1 MKIDFTPAPTLAA
14 FMQDNRL
21 ARFIMGP
28 VGSGKTH
35 ACIFE
40 LLRRCAEQA
49 PGPDGFRRTRIA
61 IVRNTLQQIKTTVLK
76 DIQQVLTPLVSFKVS
91 DSTIYVEAGKVRSEW
106 LLIPL
111 DTIEDQRRLLST
123 QLTMAWVNEWREVQ
137 PELVTALIGRLGR
150 FPSKMVGGPTWHG
163 VIADSNPGTEDSPW
177 YDKLELNLP
186 PNWGFFKQPSGLSEE
201 AENVENLPP
210 NYYANLMDGA
220 EEDWILGH
228 VHGEWMPSLSGT
240 AVFRTSFDPHDHVT
254 TKPLTPIPAHPIC
267 VGLDLGRT
275 PTAVITQMDWQGR
288 LMVLEEVIGSDTG
301 LEQFCTEQLAPVMMK
316 DRYGRCPVYVC
327 FDPTG
332 IYKGQLTEQNALD
345 ILKKCGFVGLP
356 APTNDIPPRL
366 AAVTAFLLRRK
377 GFILD
382 ANKAP
387 MLLAALKH
395 HYKYRRKKTGELE
408 DKPDKT
414 HPWSDLA
421 DALQYAAMGVHE
433 RMQGQAM
440 RRIQAPQVA
449 AAGSMPTAAWT

>member
-1 MKIDFTPAPTLAA
+1 VKLEFNPAPTLGR
-14 FMQDNRL
+14 FMQDDKL
-21 ARFIMGP
+21 ARFLMGP

-49 PGPDGFRRTRIA
+49 PGPDGYRRTRVA

-76 DIQQVLTPLVSFKVS
+76 DIQQVLAPICSFKVS
-91 DSTIYVEAGKVRSEW
+91 DSTIFIESGKVRSEW

-150 FPSKMVGGPTWHG
+150 FPSKMVGGPTWFG

-186 PNWGFFKQPSGLSEE
+186 ANWGFYPQPSGLSPE

-210 NYYANLMDGA
+210 NYYENLMDGA
-220 EEDWILGH
+220 DEDWIAGH

-240 AVFRTSFDPHDHVT
+240 AVFRASFDAGEHISAKALRPV
-254 TKPLTPIPAHPIC
+254 PQHPIC

-275 PTAVITQMDWQGR
+275 PTAIIGQLDWAGR
-288 LMVLEEVIGSDTG
+288 FMALAEVVGADTG
-301 LEQFCTEQLAPVMMK
+301 LEQFLKQQLMPVLMA
-316 DRYGRCPVYVC
+316 DRFGRSPIYVC

-332 IYKGQLTEQNALD
+332 MYKGQLTEDNALD
-345 ILKKCGFVGLP
+345 IIRACGFVGLP
-356 APTNDIPPRL
+356 APTNEIAPRL
-366 AAVTAFLLRRK
+366 SAVTRFMLRRK

-382 ANKAP
+382 GENCP
-387 MLLAALKH
+387 MLSQALKH

-421 DALQYAAMGVHE
+421 DALQYACMGVNE
-433 RMQGQAM
+433 RMQGRAM
-440 RRIQAPQVA
+440 RQIAPPKIVRQEI
-449 AAGSMPTAAWT
+449 SPAAWT